1 MRTRQAAGLRILLIY
16 QFFGPYHLARWK
28 HWRAV
33 AAGLGW
39 TPLAL
44 QLFRRPDLYQ
54 WQPSGDRQQGFID
67 LGLETAGRD
76 RLAWRDVPRL
86 IGALRQSRPDVVA
99 VNGWGMR
106 DAVLA
111 HLWCQIRQIP
121 RIVVS
126 DSQAMDFSRPA
137 LKESIKRIVL
147 RGTDSAFV
155 AGGPQRRYA
164 ITLGVPASQISLGC
178 DVVDNAHFEPAQRQR
193 QPGGYRLLSVARF
206 SEEKNLLSAGRAFM
220 RFVAARPSSEPWS
233 WSIAGYGPL
242 AAEIQALAGSS
253 AGRIR
258 LLGAVDYDQL
268 PAMYAAADL
277 FWQPSLREPWG
288 LAVNEAMAAG
298 LPVLVSA
305 RCGCQEDLVTDRI
318 GWTFDPLD
326 EHGMVQMLHRA
337 AEAHAQWSAMG
348 YAAAQRIEDWG
359 LERFSAGLEQAV
371 RLATGAREAC
381 RECA

>member
-1 MRTRQAAGLRILLIY
+1 MRIQKAAGLRVLLIY

-33 AAGLGW
+33 AARLGW

-54 WQPSGDRQQGFID
+54 WKPSGNQQHGFID

-76 RLAWRDVPRL
+76 RLVWRDVPRL
-86 IGALRQSRPDVVA
+86 IGTLRQSRPDVVV

-111 HLWCQIRQIP
+111 HLWCQIRRIP

-126 DSQAMDFSRPA
+126 DSQAMDFSRSA
-137 LKESIKRIVL
+137 LKEGIKRIIL
-147 RGTDSAFV
+147 RRTGSAFV
-155 AGGPQRRYA
+155 GGEPQRRYA

-178 DVVDNAHFEPAQRQR
+178 GVVDNAHFEPAQRQR
-193 QPGGYRLLSVARF
+193 QSGGYRLLSVARF

-268 PAMYAAADL
+268 PAIYAAADL
-277 FWQPSLREPWG
+277 FWQPSLRESWG

-305 RCGCQEDLVTDRI
+305 RCGCQEDLVTDRT

-326 EHGMVQMLHRA
+326 EHGMAQMLHRA
-337 AEAHAQWSAMG
+337 AEAHAQWPAMG
-348 YAAAQRIEDWG
+348 YAAAQRIGDWG
-359 LERFSAGLEQAV
+359 LERFSAGLAQAV

>member
-1 MRTRQAAGLRILLIY
+1 MRIRQAAGLRILLIY

-39 TPLAL
+39 MPLAL

-111 HLWCQIRQIP
+111 HLWCQIRRIP

-126 DSQAMDFSRPA
+126 DSRAMDFSRSA

-147 RGTDSAFV
+147 RGTGSAFA

-206 SEEKNLLSAGRAFM
+206 AEEKNLLSAGRAFM

-242 AAEIQALAGSS
+242 AAEIQALARSS

-258 LLGAVDYDQL
+258 LLGAVDYDKL
-268 PAMYAAADL
+268 PAIYAAADL
-277 FWQPSLREPWG
+277 FWQPSLRESWG

-305 RCGCQEDLVTDRI
+305 RCGCQEDLVTDRT

-326 EHGMVQMLHRA
+326 EHGMAQMLHRA
-337 AEAHAQWSAMG
+337 AEAHAQWPAMG

-359 LERFSAGLEQAV
+359 LERFSAGLAQAV

>member
-1 MRTRQAAGLRILLIY
+1 MKTRQAAGLRILLIY

-54 WQPSGDRQQGFID
+54 WKPPGDRQHGFID

-111 HLWCQIRQIP
+111 HLWCQIRRIP

-126 DSQAMDFSRPA
+126 DSQEMDFSRSA

-147 RGTDSAFV
+147 RGTGSAFV

-193 QPGGYRLLSVARF
+193 QSGGYRLLSVARF

-242 AAEIQALAGSS
+242 AAQIQALARSS

-258 LLGAVDYDQL
+258 LLGAVDYDRL
-268 PAMYAAADL
+268 PAIYAAADL

-305 RCGCQEDLVTDRI
+305 RCGCQEDLVTDRT

-326 EHGMVQMLHRA
+326 EHDMVQMLHRA
-337 AEAHAQWSAMG
+337 AEAHAQWPAMG

-359 LERFSAGLEQAV
+359 LERFSAGLAQAV